1 MNKKLKTAT
10 TAAVLAVTTAT
21 VSTLPVYADNAYR
34 KAQPQG
40 WFWYED
46 PAPQKQEQVKPKL
59 EPVRQK
65 PAPVKADKPADI
77 VKQDDE
83 PFSAPWVRKNLQVLL
98 ERAIT
103 NPTEENV
110 RAYKYMERVM
120 SDMSTNFANM
130 SEKVVQNDPMLDE
143 SVRFPISSMARAQ
156 ALSRVAL
163 AKDGII
169 RDLKDKA
176 GLWMFF
182 DSKCSFCH
190 SQYET
195 TRLLAQ
201 KHGLT
206 VHYISTDGGIIP
218 GMATGQIR
226 YDRNAE
232 RARTLGIKLT
242 PAVVLVAPPEKM
254 AIVAH
259 GAMAQ
264 SELEEKIVLAAID
277 MKLANPELSNLAKL
291 QDRGILSAQDMA
303 EAKNRMRNPDN
314 PDELVKMLNEMIRRK
329 M

>member
-1 MNKKLKTAT
+1 MNTKLKTAAV
-10 TAAVLAVTTAT
+10 AAVLVSTAM
-21 VSTLPVYADNAYR
+21 VATLPVYAENAYR

-46 PAPQKQEQVKPKL
+46 SVRKQEQAKPEQVQPKL
-59 EPVRQK
+59 VSTKE
-65 PAPVKADKPADI
+65 DKPTDT

-156 ALSRVAL
+156 ALSRITQ

-169 RDLKDKA
+169 HNLKGKA

-182 DSKCSFCH
+182 DSKCVFCH

-201 KHGLT
+201 KYGLT
-206 VHYISTDGGIIP
+206 VHYISTDGGTIP

-277 MKLANPELSNLAKL
+277 MKLADPELSNLAKL
-291 QDRGILSAQDMA
+291 QDRGILSVQDMA
-303 EAKNRMRNPDN
+303 EAKNRMRNPEN